1 MSNLLK
7 YTAPTWNDH
16 VYGYNNS
23 VLDIRTSDSVIRIFG
38 MLNFDLVANEE
49 LMRKLV
55 VGNTET
61 ISISD
66 LNRFAGGDKLNLE
79 SVYNAWTQMETE
91 NNAPHIIVG
100 VWDGKTYCVWI
111 DSWTNPNT
119 MTLSGISYY
128 PPENSLRYLTQTQ
141 DTSSLLALS
150 MLNNTI
156 HGWIWK
162 DNIEHYSKLN
172 IYTREILVRYRYN
185 LNPVPTD
192 NQNYL
197 FKNWTTGGILIS
209 LNDLPSHNLFD
220 AQVYDPVL
228 ASSANINWIKRT
240 SSTGETCTLATDLSS
255 ETRQCTIVNSS
266 VIWYKTAPYHPVSRM
281 MDTNYKG
288 VYTTSKKDT
297 IFINGGSYKTTSLL
311 KYTDK
316 LLRKD

>member
-7 YTAPTWNDH
+7 YTAPVWNDNI
-16 VYGYNNS
+16 YNYNDN
-23 VLDIRTSDSVIRIFG
+23 VLDIRTCDSVIRIFG
-38 MLNFDLVANEE
+38 MLNLDLANEE
-49 LMRKLV
+49 LMKKLV

-79 SVYNAWTQMETE
+79 SVYNSWTQMEAE

-100 VWDGKTYCVWI
+100 DSNKKACCVWI

-150 MLNNTI
+150 MLNNTT
-156 HGWIWK
+156 HVWMWK
-162 DNIEHYSKLN
+162 DNIEYYSKLDTH
-172 IYTREILVRYRYN
+172 TREILVKYRYN
-185 LNPVPTD
+185 LNPVPID

-209 LNDLPSHNLFD
+209 LNSLPSYNLFD
-220 AQVYDPVL
+220 AQVYDPVPIP
-228 ASSANINWIKRT
+228 SANIKLIKRT

-255 ETRQCTIVNSS
+255 ETRQCAIVGSS

-297 IFINGGSYKTTSLL
+297 VFINGSSYKPTSLL
-311 KYTDK
+311 KHTDK

>member
-7 YTAPTWNDH
+7 YTVPTWDDH
-16 VYGYNNS
+16 VYSYNNS
-23 VLDIRTSDSVIRIFG
+23 VLDIRTCDSVIRIFG
-38 MLNFDLVANEE
+38 MLNPDLANEE
-49 LMRKLV
+49 LMKKLV
-55 VGNTET
+55 IGNTET

-100 VWDGKTYCVWI
+100 ISNEKACCIWI

-156 HGWIWK
+156 HGWVWK
-162 DNIEHYSKLN
+162 DNIEYYSKLN

-185 LNPVPTD
+185 LNPAPVD
-192 NQNYL
+192 NQSYL

-209 LNDLPSHNLFD
+209 LNGLPSYNLFD
-220 AQVYDPVL
+220 AQVYDLVPT
-228 ASSANINWIKRT
+228 SSSNINWIKRT

-255 ETRQCTIVNSS
+255 ETRQCAVVGSS

-297 IFINGGSYKTTSLL
+297 IFINGGSYKPTSLL
-311 KYTDK
+311 KYTNR
-316 LLRKD
+316 LLRKN